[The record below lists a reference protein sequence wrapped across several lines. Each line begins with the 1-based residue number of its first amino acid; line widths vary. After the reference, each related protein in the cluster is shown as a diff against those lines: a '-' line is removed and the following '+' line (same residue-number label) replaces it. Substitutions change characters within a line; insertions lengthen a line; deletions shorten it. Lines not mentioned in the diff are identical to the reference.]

1 MKKLPTLIA
10 LLFASA
16 SMAAFAAQPPDG
28 VKASAKPLDP
38 PDGVSTPGGS
48 KPIGPVDGVKA
59 SANPAEPPDGARAKA
74 RPAKAKAPKKV
85 AAPKVKAPKKLKLPK

>member
-1 MKKLPTLIA
+1 MKKLSTLIA

-16 SMAAFAAQPPDG
+16 SMAVFAAEPPDG
-28 VKASAKPLDP
+28 VKASAKPLNP

-48 KPIGPVDGVKA
+48 KPVGPVDAVK
-59 SANPAEPPDGARAKA
+59 AKA

-85 AAPKVKAPKKLKLPK
+85 ATPKVKAPKKLKIK